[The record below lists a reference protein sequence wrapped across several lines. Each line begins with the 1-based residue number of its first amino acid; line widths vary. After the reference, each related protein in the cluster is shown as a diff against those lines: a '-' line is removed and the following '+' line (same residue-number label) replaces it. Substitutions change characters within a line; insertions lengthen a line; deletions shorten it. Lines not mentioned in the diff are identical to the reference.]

1 MDGLYSIYALRRCV
15 NMILSK
21 CLNCKH
27 TWLARKVDKYYNF
40 VTPKICP
47 RCKVK
52 RIESTTVGNPTFKK
66 NDKALK
72 RVMGARKY
80 D

>member
-1 MDGLYSIYALRRCV
+1 
-15 NMILSK
+15 MILSK

-52 RIESTTVGNPTFKK
+52 RIESTTVGNPTFRK
-66 NDKALK
+66 NAEELK
-72 RVMGARKY
+72 RVMGARQY